1 MRLIGITGGIGSGK
15 STISNYLKKKGYPV
29 HDSDA
34 EVSQLYKK
42 PNKFFSKPN
51 YYYLYKPEKVKIK
64 LKHKYDVVLMTTFSI
79 KKLFGNKF
87 ISNIT
92 ESIDSM
98 EIVFACHASDE
109 TQNTI
114 HFPLNK
120 KFYKK
125 KINFA

>member
-1 MRLIGITGGIGSGK
+1 
-15 STISNYLKKKGYPV
+15 
-29 HDSDA
+29 
-34 EVSQLYKK
+34 
-42 PNKFFSKPN
+42 
-51 YYYLYKPEKVKIK
+51 VKIK